1 MLNTQWGTLIENVSK
16 AVMAFIDLLK
26 KHSGDGS
33 RSNLFHEY
41 FVYKLGLQP
50 SLQRFKTVLC
60 FWEAKSMRNKFAI
73 KLEKGEFALAQWS
86 RQLGSFDF
94 RVCLSRDCR

>member
-16 AVMAFIDLLK
+16 EVMAFIDLLK

-41 FVYKLGLQP
+41 FVYELGLQP
-50 SLQRFKTVLC
+50 LLQQCKTQCALPC
-60 FWEAKSMRNKFAI
+60 GGKIA
-73 KLEKGEFALAQWS
+73 EKEICHQI
-86 RQLGSFDF
+86 R
-94 RVCLSRDCR
+94 RR